1 MTKPRALI
9 IGGSVGGL
17 FAAHLLDSIDWDV
30 DVFERVD
37 DDLASRGAGI
47 GTHPV
52 LREIMRRLGLSI
64 DNSIVV
70 ATSSYICRDRT
81 GRLILELPTERMM
94 SAWAPLY
101 RGLRDNLR
109 RARYHRGK
117 DCLEVR
123 FSGGSVTAVFADGS
137 QATGDLLVAADGM
150 RSTVR
155 SQFLPDVKPA
165 YAG

>member
-1 MTKPRALI
+1 MMPPSLRICATLAAQPGLPNAPERPILLQLSRAWLRRHLGDMHDKPRALI

-17 FAAHLLDSIDWDV
+17 FAAHLLDSIGWDV

-70 ATSSYICRDRT
+70 VTSS
-81 GRLILELPTERMM
+81 
-94 SAWAPLY
+94 
-101 RGLRDNLR
+101 
-109 RARYHRGK
+109 
-117 DCLEVR
+117 
-123 FSGGSVTAVFADGS
+123 
-137 QATGDLLVAADGM
+137 
-150 RSTVR
+150 
-155 SQFLPDVKPA
+155 
-165 YAG
+165 